1 MRVYEMS
8 KLPLTWN
15 NISRPLL
22 LLIFSTFF
30 FLLSSS
36 ITRVTVV
43 LSSHAELY
51 LSRDTLSETDC
62 DNCEGYT
69 VKPSNCTTQPWNATP
84 ESLPIIDLISWSW
97 YRSLQ
102 LKGGG
107 PTPFTPMA
115 NGIFPAKM
123 GIHFCYII
131 LWSLFHHIFRIKRR
145 LNSSVH

>member
-107 PTPFTPMA
+107 SNPIHA
-115 NGIFPAKM
+115 NGQRNFPGKN
-123 GIHFCYII
+123 GHTFLLYYIMK
-131 LWSLFHHIFRIKRR
+131 LV
-145 LNSSVH
+145 SSYF